1 MIKKHLHK
9 DFRWNGTSFKTE
21 DSLFQF
27 VDDHF
32 PELMTFIQEW
42 LGDKG
47 LIHCMTS
54 GSTGAPKMISLERK
68 YMVNS
73 AKATGAYFNLGAGT
87 TALLCLPLGFIAG
100 RMMLIR
106 SMVLGWHLDSI
117 EANSAPEI
125 PKKSSYDFSAMV
137 PLQLHHCATN
147 LGQIKTLIVGGGEVS
162 KSLRSRIQNLQTK
175 IYATYG
181 MTETVSHVA
190 LMPLNKSAGYTDLNK
205 YFIGLEGVGF
215 SVDQRQCLCINA
227 PDIGALGIV
236 TNDIVELMSNTRFKW
251 IARYD
256 NVINSGGVKLIPEV
270 LENKFRALIDGE
282 FFVHSIP
289 DKVLGEKL
297 VIIVETTEEVISL
310 ASLVEFQ
317 KVNASEISKYE
328 LPKKIYFLK
337 SFVKTETGKVNRK
350 QTMNQIHVPDKS

>member
-1 MIKKHLHK
+1 MSKYFLHK
-9 DFRWNGTSFKTE
+9 EFRWNGISFKTKE
-21 DSLFQF
+21 SLFQF

-32 PELMTFIQEW
+32 PELITFVKEW
-42 LGDKG
+42 FGDEG
-47 LIHCMTS
+47 MIHCMTS
-54 GSTGAPKMISLERK
+54 GSTGVPKMISLGRQ

-73 AKATGAYFNLGAGT
+73 AQATGAYFNLGAGT
-87 TALLCLPLGFIAG
+87 SALLCLPLGFIAG

-125 PKKSSYDFSAMV
+125 PKNSSYDFSAMV
-137 PLQLHHCATN
+137 PLQLYHCATN
-147 LGQIKTLIVGGGEVS
+147 LDCIKTLIVGGGAVS
-162 KSLRSRIQNLQTK
+162 KSFRERIENLQTK

-190 LMPLNKSAGYTDLNK
+190 LMPLNKSAGNSDHNNSFT
-205 YFIGLEGVGF
+205 GLKGVRF

-227 PDIGALGIV
+227 PDIADQMIV
-236 TNDIVELMSNTRFKW
+236 TNDIVELISDTRFIW

-270 LENKFRALIDGE
+270 IENKFSALINGD

-289 DKVLGEKL
+289 DEVLGEKL
-297 VIIVETTEEVISL
+297 VIIIETTEHLLTLEDL
-310 ASLVEFQ
+310 MEFQ
-317 KVNASEISKYE
+317 EMNVSEISKYE
-328 LPKKIYFLK
+328 VPKKIYFLD
-337 SFVKTETGKVNRK
+337 SFSKTETGKVNRK
-350 QTMNQIHVPDKS
+350 QTMLQIDFPNKS

>member
-1 MIKKHLHK
+1 MSNYFLHK
-9 DFRWNGTSFKTE
+9 DFKWNGTSFKTKE
-21 DSLFQF
+21 SLFRF

-32 PELMTFIQEW
+32 PELLTFMEEW
-42 LGDKG
+42 FGDQG

-54 GSTGAPKMISLERK
+54 GSTGAPKMIGLERQ

-87 TALLCLPLGFIAG
+87 RALLCLPLGFIAG

-106 SMVLGWHLDSI
+106 SIVLGWHLDSI
-117 EANSAPEI
+117 EPNSTPEI
-125 PKKSSYDFSAMV
+125 PKKSSFDFSAMV
-137 PLQLHHCATN
+137 PLQLHHCAAN
-147 LGQIKTLIVGGGEVS
+147 LDCIKTLIVGGGEVS
-162 KSLRSRIQNLQTK
+162 KSLRGRIQNLQTK

-190 LMPLNKSAGYTDLNK
+190 LMPLNKRAGYTYLKNS
-205 YFIGLEGVGF
+205 FIGLEGVRF

-227 PDIGALGIV
+227 PDLAVKEIV
-236 TNDIVELMSNTRFKW
+236 TNDIVELISDKRFKW

-270 LENKFRALIDGE
+270 IENKFSALIDGD

-297 VIIVETTEEVISL
+297 VMIVETTEEVLSL
-310 ASLVEFQ
+310 GSLVKFQ
-317 KVNASEISKYE
+317 ELNASEISKYE
-328 LPKKIYFLK
+328 VPKKIYFLK
-337 SFVKTETGKVNRK
+337 SFIKTETGKVNRK
-350 QTMNQIHVPDKS
+350 QTMDQIYVPGKS

>member
-1 MIKKHLHK
+1 MSKYFLHK
-9 DFRWNGTSFKTE
+9 DFKWNGTSIKTKE
-21 DSLFQF
+21 SLFRF

-32 PELMTFIQEW
+32 PELLTFIEEW
-42 LGDKG
+42 FGDKG

-73 AKATGAYFNLGAGT
+73 AKVTGAYFNLGAGT
-87 TALLCLPLGFIAG
+87 RALLCLPLGFIAG

-117 EANSAPEI
+117 EPNSVPEI
-125 PKKSSYDFSAMV
+125 PMKTSYGFSAMV
-137 PLQLHHCATN
+137 PLQLHHSTTN
-147 LGQIKTLIVGGGEVS
+147 LDQIKTLIVGGGEVS
-162 KSLRSRIQNLQTK
+162 KPLRDRIQNLQTK

-190 LMPLNKSAGYTDLNK
+190 LMPLNKRAGYNDLNNN
-205 YFIGLEGVGF
+205 FIGLKGVRF

-227 PDIGALGIV
+227 PGIGVQEIV
-236 TNDIVELMSNTRFKW
+236 TNDIVELISDKRFKW

-256 NVINSGGVKLIPEV
+256 NVINSGGVKLIPEMI
-270 LENKFRALIDGE
+270 ENKFRALIHDD
-282 FFVHSIP
+282 FFVDSIP

-297 VIIVETTEEVISL
+297 VMIVETTEEVLSLGSL
-310 ASLVEFQ
+310 AEFQ
-317 KVNASEISKYE
+317 EVNASEISKYE

-350 QTMNQIHVPDKS
+350 QTMDQIDFLDKS

>member
-1 MIKKHLHK
+1 MSKYFLHK
-9 DFRWNGTSFKTE
+9 EFRWNGISFKTKE
-21 DSLFQF
+21 SLFQF
-27 VDDHF
+27 VDDQF
-32 PELMTFIQEW
+32 PELVTFIKEW
-42 LGDKG
+42 LGDEG

-54 GSTGAPKMISLERK
+54 GSTGAPKRISLERQ

-87 TALLCLPLGFIAG
+87 RALLCLPLGFIAG

-125 PKKSSYDFSAMV
+125 PKNSSYDFSAMV

-147 LGQIKTLIVGGGEVS
+147 LDCIKTLIVGGGAVS
-162 KSLRSRIQNLQTK
+162 KSIRERTQNLQTK

-190 LMPLNKSAGYTDLNK
+190 LMPLNKSAGYNDHNNNFTGL
-205 YFIGLEGVGF
+205 IGVRF

-227 PDIGALGIV
+227 PDIAVQNIV
-236 TNDIVELMSNTRFKW
+236 TNDIVELISDTQFKW

-256 NVINSGGVKLIPEV
+256 NVINSGGVKLIPE
-270 LENKFRALIDGE
+270 LIENKFSALIEGD

-289 DKVLGEKL
+289 DEVLGDKL
-297 VIIVETTEEVISL
+297 VIIIETTEAVL
-310 ASLVEFQ
+310 NLQNLVEFQ
-317 KVNASEISKYE
+317 ELNALEISKYE
-328 LPKKIYFLK
+328 VPKKIYFLDR
-337 SFVKTETGKVNRK
+337 FVKTETGKINRK
-350 QTMNQIHVPDKS
+350 QTMTQIDFTDKS